1 MSDAWP
7 ITPTVLVALLGWIP
21 VVLALYCAMTPRRAT
36 IACFVIGWLFLP
48 VTTGLKIAEGV
59 PAWDKITAITLMALI
74 CTAIF
79 DSARFASFRLKWFD
93 LPMIAYTLVPIASC
107 AVSGD
112 GPYEGICASFK
123 CAMIWFGP
131 YFLGRIYITDLDAM
145 SELATGIVAGG
156 LAYAPLCLFESRI
169 SPQLHNWAY
178 GYFQHSF
185 AQTYRLGGWRP
196 MVFMQ
201 HGLAVGMFMT
211 QASILALWMAVGRS
225 PRKII
230 GWRLPWIAILMVFTT
245 IMCRSSFAIV
255 LLAVGVL
262 VLVIGWS
269 LNTRIGLILMLLV
282 VPAYMLTRA
291 TGLFNAEPLIN
302 AVSEYAD
309 ADRGVCF
316 AVRVPNENL
325 IIARGAGTSRAGLGV
340 FREISR
346 AQRRRRHR
354 LRPRRLLGHRS
365 GRKRNRRLVA
375 DHIVDPAAGDFVF
388 DAVSPARLGTSD
400 GRSRGGDGGRHRGA
414 HDRQPGQRDA
424 ESSVQSPDGRDGIG
438 LRRDGGRRGAGE
450 ASRADR
456 ARPAAGA
463 HDTSGSN
470 SQCND
475 VIYESRDHHP
485 QLPHAEGDD

>member
-1 MSDAWP
+1 MSEAWP

-21 VVLALYCAMTPRRAT
+21 VVLALYCALTPRRAT

-59 PAWDKITAITLMALI
+59 PAWDKITAITLMALV

-79 DSARFASFRLKWFD
+79 DSARFAAFRLKWFD

-225 PRKII
+225 PRRII

-269 LNTRIGLILMLLV
+269 LNTRIGLILMILV

-309 ADRGVCF
+309 ADRGVSF
-316 AVRVPNENL
+316 AVRVHNENL
-325 IIARGAGTSRAGLGV
+325 IIARALEHPALGWAYSGKFLVRNEDGDIVSVPDGFWVIALGENGIVGLSLITLSILLPVILFLMRFPPRAW
-340 FREISR
+340 
-346 AQRRRRHR
+346 
-354 LRPRRLLGHRS
+354 GHPM
-365 GRKRNRRLVA
+365 VA
-375 DHIVDPAAGDFVF
+375 PAAAM
-388 DAVSPARLGTSD
+388 AVVIAAHMIDNLANAMLSPLFSLPMGAMGSVYVATAAAAARAKQNRTPVAPSPL
-400 GRSRGGDGGRHRGA
+400 
-414 HDRQPGQRDA
+414 PQRMMQIEQIRNA
-424 ESSVQSPDGRDGIG
+424 PM
-438 LRRDGGRRGAGE
+438 
-450 ASRADR
+450 
-456 ARPAAGA
+456 
-463 HDTSGSN
+463 
-470 SQCND
+470 
-475 VIYESRDHHP
+475 
-485 QLPHAEGDD
+485 